1 MRRFKVEAHCFNKV
15 YCEVVSAETHKDA
28 CAAFVS
34 MAKEAGVVIP
44 PFSIKS
50 CVPEVLSPL
59 QEEAQMAAV
68 SSVLHLEVATLGVSK
83 DKGQPITEANQ
94 LGTVCT
100 MAQLAQ
106 LAEKY
111 LGKPFEKGTKK
122 SEACNQLYTAM
133 CKAAK
138 IKPAVVPVQ
147 PEPAAPVAAKAKAAP
162 AYVAPEEDQA
172 TGDEEMAAAVPT
184 APKATKVKKVREP
197 KPPRKYTFISLGK
210 AVTGATVKEGE
221 GEAAKSLSPQGV
233 MLYDT
238 FCAGRDKG
246 QKLELT
252 KEEVLAALTKA
263 GYKCAGN
270 VWNNVQWYRMKF
282 KAIGCV
288 E

>member
-1 MRRFKVEAHCFNKV
+1 MRQFKVEAHVIDKV
-15 YCEVVSAETHKDA
+15 YCEIVSAETHKDA
-28 CAAFVS
+28 CSAFVS

-50 CVPEVLSPL
+50 CVPYLSPS
-59 QEEAQMAAV
+59 QTEGHMAA
-68 SSVLHLEVATLGVSK
+68 SVLHLEIATLSVSK

-122 SEACNQLYTAM
+122 SDACSQLYGAM
-133 CKAAK
+133 CKVAK
-138 IKPAVVPVQ
+138 IKPVVVPVQ
-147 PEPAAPVAAKAKAAP
+147 PEPAEPTAPKAKAAP
-162 AYVAPEEDQA
+162 AYVAPE
-172 TGDEEMAAAVPT
+172 TGDEEMAAAEPK

-210 AVTGATVKEGE
+210 AVTGSTVKEGE

-233 MLYDT
+233 ILYDI

-246 QKLELT
+246 QKVELT
-252 KEEVLAALTKA
+252 KEEIQAILRAA

-282 KAIGCV
+282 KAMGCT